1 MRRGT
6 DKRGCVEKP
15 VSAIS
20 EKSCS
25 HAGGV
30 FRGIGEGPNKRA
42 NRPAPRERGPG
53 GLKPVSAHR
62 HCLPV

>member
-25 HAGGV
+25 HANGV
-30 FRGIGEGPNKRA
+30 FRGDGERPNKQKTVRSRA
-42 NRPAPRERGPG
+42 SGDRA
-53 GLKPVSAHR
+53 V
-62 HCLPV
+62 